1 MGKHRIV
8 VSAENN
14 GYIGWQRKVFYYSC
28 VTRTSFQ
35 PLFIVHAMGSEWH
48 PDFHELVKAGALVR
62 SAPRYIRIPLDFDVP
77 TQRRLTRAPH
87 AQHGGSRA
95 GGCSNLPS
103 AHSTPRSH

>member
-14 GYIGWQRKVFYYSC
+14 GYIGWQCKLFYYSC

-62 SAPRYIRIPLDFDVP
+62 SKQAWATRTRLSIGWKRLSRNTIPRGFP
-77 TQRRLTRAPH
+77 
-87 AQHGGSRA
+87 
-95 GGCSNLPS
+95 
-103 AHSTPRSH
+103 

>member
-1 MGKHRIV
+1 MVYPQGFPGWPVGKHRIV

-48 PDFHELVKAGALVR
+48 PDSHELVKAGALVR
-62 SAPRYIRIPLDFDVP
+62 SAPSYIRIPLC
-77 TQRRLTRAPH
+77 PH
-87 AQHGGSRA
+87 PAALNAR
-95 GGCSNLPS
+95 
-103 AHSTPRSH
+103 TPRPARRIAGRGV